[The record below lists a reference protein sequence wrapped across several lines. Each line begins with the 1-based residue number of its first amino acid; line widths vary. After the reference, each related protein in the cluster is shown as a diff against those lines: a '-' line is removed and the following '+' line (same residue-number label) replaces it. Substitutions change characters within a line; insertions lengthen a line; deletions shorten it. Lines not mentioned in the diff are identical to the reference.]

1 MFDTKSDFALNKL
14 DQKAIVCKSTTGVHI
29 RLTQEVF
36 SSEDEFK
43 YWKKWSDGDYKDTE
57 RAGRDFYDNCVSLSE
72 ESVSLGT
79 SAEDALFAPLL
90 ESEQRK
96 ERNALL
102 QKVRSALTEKQ
113 YRRLHKY
120 FLEGM
125 TEAEIAKI
133 EGVGQRRIST
143 SISSGIAV
151 LKKIL
156 KNF

>member
-14 DQKAIVCKSTTGVHI
+14 DREAIVCKSATGVHI
-29 RLTQEVF
+29 RLTR
-36 SSEDEFK
+36 EDFAGDEEFES
-43 YWKKWSDGDYKDTE
+43 WKKWSDGDYKKTE
-57 RAGRDFYDNCVSLSE
+57 SEGRDFYDSCVSLSAT
-72 ESVSLGT
+72 VSLGR
-79 SAEDALFAPLL
+79 SAEDDLLAPLL
-90 ESEQRK
+90 EEDRQK
-96 ERNALL
+96 EKSALL

-113 YRRLHKY
+113 YRRLRKY

-156 KNF
+156 RNF

>member
-1 MFDTKSDFALNKL
+1 M
-14 DQKAIVCKSTTGVHI
+14 
-29 RLTQEVF
+29 
-36 SSEDEFK
+36 
-43 YWKKWSDGDYKDTE
+43 
-57 RAGRDFYDNCVSLSE
+57 
-72 ESVSLGT
+72 GT

-156 KNF
+156 RNF

>member
-14 DQKAIVCKSTTGVHI
+14 DREAIVCKSATGVHI
-29 RLTQEVF
+29 RLTRADF
-36 SSEDEFK
+36 AGDEEFES
-43 YWKKWSDGDYKDTE
+43 WKKWSDGDYKKIE
-57 RAGRDFYDNCVSLSE
+57 SEGRDFYDNCVSLSAT
-72 ESVSLGT
+72 VSLGR
-79 SAEDALFAPLL
+79 SAEDDLLAPLL
-90 ESEQRK
+90 EEDRQK
-96 ERNALL
+96 EKSALL

-113 YRRLHKY
+113 YRRLRKY

-156 KNF
+156 RNF